1 MAQTPLLCIYIN
13 IVPKKQA
20 FSFLDT
26 ESQNKKCPL
35 ISILHPTY
43 INSVMR
49 ESLLAGVGEGS
60 HLQHME
66 MRDTHVRVTTVF
78 VPLRALF
85 VDGDW

>member
-1 MAQTPLLCIYIN
+1 
-13 IVPKKQA
+13 
-20 FSFLDT
+20 
-26 ESQNKKCPL
+26 
-35 ISILHPTY
+35 
-43 INSVMR
+43 MR

-66 MRDTHVRVTTVF
+66 MRDTYVRVTTVF